1 MSIERLMMPV
11 MILRRVGSGE
21 EDEYGNET
29 SKPEEIVGK
38 AVIQKAQRRAQE
50 EQGTEGEVSD
60 TLWNGY
66 FPTGTVL
73 KTSDAIRSEA
83 GKVFE
88 LVGDPWDA
96 REGSPS
102 MWHLEANL
110 RRVAG
115 AGDES

>member
-1 MSIERLMMPV
+1 MSIEKLMKPV
-11 MILRRVGSGE
+11 TILRREESGE
-21 EDEYGNET
+21 EDEYGE
-29 SKPEEIVGK
+29 PEVVTEEVEGR
-38 AVIQKAQRRAQE
+38 AAIQKAQRRARE

-73 KTSDAIRSEA
+73 KTSYAIRNEA
-83 GKVFE
+83 GEVFE

-96 REGSPS
+96 KEGSPR

-115 AGDES
+115 AEDKS